1 MKRIIQY
8 AMYALVA
15 LAGPLALLS
24 CNDDKD
30 IVVIDKELPLK
41 VSHLYMVGDATP
53 AGWSIDN
60 PTELTQDTSDKFV
73 FTYHGKLNTGE
84 LKFPFST
91 GDWGATFAYAPE
103 ANTEINA
110 SGVASDKI
118 DIRKGGDD
126 LKWKVTLAGIYTITI
141 NLRDYTIAV
150 KYEGA
155 EPVTPIVSETLGF
168 IGDATP
174 AGWATGA
181 ATMFTKTSD
190 SPLQFTYTGHLNAG
204 SFKLAYDK
212 TVLKDFAGPY
222 IQAPSADVAVSGD
235 GVAEQGMTE
244 GGADNKWKVTEAGTY
259 TLVFDLTNRTVT
271 VTSFTADPVKDVWS
285 TETLY
290 LLGDAGN
297 GWSIGDAPA
306 FTKDGDH
313 KFVYDGNLNEGS
325 FKLMSTNVGDFGT
338 EDKDWFYAPANGTI
352 IDENGV
358 AADGIVA
365 GNGKSDD
372 NQWKVSKAGH
382 YVITVDMENHKIS
395 AEYVGSS
402 NSKKRSHRN

>member
-1 MKRIIQY
+1 
-8 AMYALVA
+8 MYALVA

-53 AGWSIDN
+53 AGWDINN
-60 PTELTQDTSDKFV
+60 PTELTQDASSKFV
-73 FTYHGKLNTGE
+73 FTFHGKLNKGE
-84 LKFPFST
+84 LKFPLST
-91 GDWGATFAYAPE
+91 GDWGATFIYAPE
-103 ANTEINA
+103 NHTEINA
-110 SGVASDKI
+110 NGVASNKI
-118 DIRKGGDD
+118 DVRKGGDD
-126 LKWKVTLAGIYTITI
+126 VKWLVTQNGIYDITI
-141 NLRDYTIAV
+141 NLKDYTITA

-155 EPVTPIVSETLGF
+155 EPVAPITSKTLGF

-174 AGWATGA
+174 AGWTTEA

-190 SPLQFTYTGHLNAG
+190 SPLQFTYTGHLNVG

-212 TVLKDFAGPY
+212 TVLKDFVGPY

-271 VTSFTADPVKDVWS
+271 VKSFTADPVKDVWS

-306 FTKDGDH
+306 FNKVGDH
-313 KFVYDGNLNEGS
+313 KFVYDGTLNEGS
-325 FKLMSTNVGDFGT
+325 FKLMSTNEGNFGT
-338 EDKDWFYAPANGTI
+338 EDKDWFYAPADGTI
-352 IDENGV
+352 VDEHGV
-358 AADGIVA
+358 AADAVVA

-372 NQWKVSKAGH
+372 NKWKVAKAGH
-382 YVITVDMENHKIS
+382 YVITVDMKSHTIS
-395 AEYVGSS
+395 AEYTATG
-402 NSKKRSHRN
+402 NSKESHRK